1 MSRMTMKDALDYEH
15 ELKIDAE
22 IEKIESRQ
30 AECQEKKKRAIQ
42 DKAERARY
50 KNELNEHRL
59 YFVR

>member
-1 MSRMTMKDALDYEH
+1 MKDALDYEH